1 MQLFE
6 MSEEDQSQ
14 SVFDLVEQAVAFIQ
28 GRGYPAAC
36 TDNVKISIRRK
47 AETLSVREGEVFVP
61 GGRKSLVGK
70 G

>member
-1 MQLFE
+1 

-36 TDNVKISIRRK
+36 TDNVKRSIRRK
-47 AETLSVREGEVFVP
+47 AETLSVREGEVFVTRWKKEL
-61 GGRKSLVGK
+61 GGKWVS
-70 G
+70 